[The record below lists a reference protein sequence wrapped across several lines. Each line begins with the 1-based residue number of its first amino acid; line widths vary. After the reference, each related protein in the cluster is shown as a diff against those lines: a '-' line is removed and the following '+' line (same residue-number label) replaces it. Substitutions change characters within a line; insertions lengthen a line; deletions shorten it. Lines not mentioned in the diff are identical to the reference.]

1 MSLKLRKNQ
10 TALITV
16 LLSGI
21 INMNGA
27 YAEVEQA
34 STNEF
39 PASVSTVPSEQHEG
53 FVLEWED
60 GNWSDFMRQLSDAT
74 NFQMDSVDL
83 FGMFNSDK
91 DNTISAHDYHKAQV
105 HKLAANTP
113 VEQDSID
120 AVAEEDKDWR
130 TERKWWQRGSPVL

>member
-1 MSLKLRKNQ
+1 MSLKLGKNK
-10 TALITV
+10 TALIAV

-21 INMNGA
+21 VNMNGA

-39 PASVSTVPSEQHEG
+39 PASVSTVPSEQHDG

-74 NFQMDSVDL
+74 SFQMDSVDVL
-83 FGMFNSDK
+83 GMFNSDK

-105 HKLAANTP
+105 DKLAANTP

-120 AVAEEDKDWR
+120 AVAEEDTDWR